1 VFDFGSSIER
11 LTQATEAAAD
21 SNAPLVIQYVRD
33 VHSELR
39 GEPVAAGA

>member
-1 VFDFGSSIER
+1 
-11 LTQATEAAAD
+11 LNHAAEAAAG

-33 VHSELR
+33 VHRELR